1 MTICFGVS
9 WIQPVLLNIVK
20 LMQKGQIPNMSIN
33 HLPADLGQV
42 GDTLLGTLAP
52 QKYCN
57 I

>member
-1 MTICFGVS
+1 M
-9 WIQPVLLNIVK
+9 LLNIVK